1 MANREQ
7 WLMEDTVAVVVAS
20 GGGGGGGGGG
30 GSCGEERSKETAV
43 NAKENITNTGKS
55 LHL

>member
-1 MANREQ
+1 MA
-7 WLMEDTVAVVVAS
+7 DGGYGGHS

-43 NAKENITNTGKS
+43 NAKENITNTGKN

>member
-1 MANREQ
+1 MA
-7 WLMEDTVAVVVAS
+7 DGGYGGHS
-20 GGGGGGGGGG
+20 GGGGGGGEGG

>member
-7 WLMEDTVAVVVAS
+7 WLVEDTAAVVVTN
-20 GGGGGGGGGG
+20 GGGGGG
-30 GSCGEERSKETAV
+30 GSWGEERSKETAV

>member
-7 WLMEDTVAVVVAS
+7 WLMKDTAAVVVAN
-20 GGGGGGGGGG
+20 GGGGG

-55 LHL
+55 HHL